1 MQRGAGLR
9 FDEPDVGTVDES
21 IRVNVFAEIG
31 RGHAFARL
39 RLGLPDIA
47 GIHEAVS
54 RRVAYQHA
62 Y

>member
-1 MQRGAGLR
+1 MERGAGPG
-9 FDEPDVGTVDES
+9 FDEPDVGAVDES
-21 IRVNVFAEIG
+21 VGVNVFAEIG

-47 GIHEAVS
+47 GIHETVS
-54 RRVAYQHA
+54 RRVADQHA